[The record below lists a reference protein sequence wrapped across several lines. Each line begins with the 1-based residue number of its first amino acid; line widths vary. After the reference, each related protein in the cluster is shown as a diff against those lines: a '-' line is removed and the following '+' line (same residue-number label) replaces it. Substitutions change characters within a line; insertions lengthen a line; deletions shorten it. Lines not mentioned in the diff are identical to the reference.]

1 MKRIS
6 SLCFCLSLSLL
17 LLVALAVF
25 GGGPLERRA
34 SAQGGVKRWV
44 IIYHQQNAVPSDADR
59 SVGQAGGT
67 ITARLPEVGA
77 AVAESSNP
85 NFVADMSRDPKV
97 SDVAEDIQIRMIPN
111 WEQLHGQVLND
122 TDLAAAAAAQP
133 AGGDAQTGPDTFYN
147 AFQWDKK
154 RMRASNQGSY
164 AVQQGRPDVTVAVL
178 DTGAD
183 ILPVPHADITNP
195 ATGTNFDAARS
206 RSFFPPSI
214 NPDGDPNP
222 SAWDDKNG
230 HGSWCLSAVGAPI
243 NNIGMVGVAP
253 KVRLVALKVLG
264 DDGSGSYVSL
274 AQALV
279 YAGVNK
285 FDVASMSLG
294 GYLRRSD
301 QSTHVLIK
309 LVQRAVN
316 FARENGVTP
325 VAALGNESF
334 NISDGHFM
342 QDFLDIP
349 AEIDG
354 VIGVSATGYFNL
366 KASYSNYG
374 MGKTDVSAPGGDFAV
389 QTPTNPVPVHA
400 GDVLGAWAAESCGF
414 PNCYVFVSGTS
425 MATPNAAGVAAL
437 IISQYGDFTPG
448 GNSKKPH
455 MSPQRVESYLQQTAN
470 NQPCPEPNVVNYVLA
485 IPVGPFP
492 AGSPVP
498 GVEPD
503 QRCQGDTG
511 YNNFYGKGIV
521 DAFKAVTQAPGN

>member
-1 MKRIS
+1 MNRTSRIYFS
-6 SLCFCLSLSLL
+6 STLSLILL
-17 LLVALAVF
+17 ATLVGVGARA
-25 GGGPLERRA
+25 RA
-34 SAQGGVKRWV
+34 SAQSGTKRWV
-44 IIYHQQNAVPSDADR
+44 IVYHQQNAVPSDADR
-59 SVGQAGGT
+59 SAQKAGGT

-97 SDVAEDIQIRMIPN
+97 WDVAEDIQIQMIPN
-111 WEQLHGQVLND
+111 REQLHAEVLND
-122 TDLAAAAAAQP
+122 TDLAAAAAAESP
-133 AGGDAQTGPDTFYN
+133 GTDAQTGPDTFYN

-154 RMRASNQGSY
+154 RMRASSQGSY
-164 AVQQGRPDVTVAVL
+164 AVQQGRTDVTVAVL

-183 ILPVPHADITNP
+183 ILPFPHVDIAPNLD
-195 ATGTNFDAARS
+195 FARS
-206 RSFFPPSI
+206 RSFFPVQP

-222 SAWDDKNG
+222 AAWDDKNG
-230 HGSWCLSAVGAPI
+230 HGSHCLSAVGAPI
-243 NNIGMVGVAP
+243 NGIGMVGVAP

-274 AQALV
+274 AQALI

-294 GYLRRSD
+294 NYLRHSD
-301 QSTHVLIK
+301 QNTHVLIK

-334 NISDGHFM
+334 NISDGSFM
-342 QDFLDIP
+342 RDFIDVP

-389 QTPTNPVPVHA
+389 QTPTNPTPVHE
-400 GDVLGAWAAESCGF
+400 GDVLGAWAAEACGF

-437 IISQYGDFTPG
+437 IISQYGDFTPD
-448 GNSKKPH
+448 NSKKPH
-455 MSPQRVESYLQQTAN
+455 MSPQRVESYMQQTAN
-470 NQPCPEPNVVNYVLA
+470 NQPCPEPRTVNYVLA
-485 IPVGPFP
+485 IPVPPFP
-492 AGSPVP
+492 AGAPVP
-498 GVEPD
+498 GVAPD
-503 QRCQGDTG
+503 QTCQGDTG

-521 DAFKAVTQAPGN
+521 DAFKAVTEAPGQ